1 MCEASNRLMIAPNEF
16 FKCLSDET
24 RLKTILL
31 ILHEKEL
38 CVCELTEAI
47 DESQPKVSRHLAQL
61 KNMSVLSTR
70 RQSQWVY
77 YRLSD
82 ELPSWARSVLETT
95 LAAQSD
101 FIQPYL
107 NNLAA
112 MDNRPV
118 CCN

>member
-1 MCEASNRLMIAPNEF
+1 MINPNQF

-61 KNMSVLSTR
+61 KNMSVLNTR

-77 YRLSD
+77 YRLNED
-82 ELPSWARSVLETT
+82 LPEWSMNVLKTT
-95 LAAQSD
+95 LDAQKD
-101 FIQPYL
+101 TIQPYL
-107 NNLAA
+107 QNLSA
-112 MDNRPV
+112 MCDRPN
-118 CCN
+118 CCD